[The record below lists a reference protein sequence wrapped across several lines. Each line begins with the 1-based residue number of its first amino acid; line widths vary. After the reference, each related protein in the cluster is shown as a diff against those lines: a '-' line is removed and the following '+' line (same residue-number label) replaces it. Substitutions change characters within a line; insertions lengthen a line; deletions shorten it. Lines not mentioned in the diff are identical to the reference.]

1 MERDGHPTADHHR
14 GDGGQSLTAAELL
27 SSFSRLRLLVV
38 GDLMLDH
45 WVWGSVSRI
54 SPEAP
59 VPVVDVDRYT
69 YTPGGAANVVS
80 NLKALGAQVSVLG
93 MIGDDESGRRLKELL
108 EQDGVEVDG
117 LVVDSERPTTLKTRI
132 IAHSQQVVRADFER
146 TTPFSSQVMGSLKS
160 WLDGHRGRFDGVLL
174 SDYDKGLFRSRG
186 WDEMFSLLDGS
197 VTVAGPKPS
206 NFEIFK
212 GLELV
217 TLNAPEAASASG
229 LPTRTDL
236 DVETAGRAL
245 VESLGKRPVLITRG
259 SQGMTLFRSD
269 QESLHFPALAT
280 QVFDV
285 SGAGDTVLTLVGLCR
300 AGGATWEQAIELAS
314 HAAAVVVRKLG
325 TATATTEEILKSLE
339 RG

>member
-1 MERDGHPTADHHR
+1 M
-14 GDGGQSLTAAELL
+14 
-27 SSFSRLRLLVV
+27 RLLVV

-80 NLKALGAQVSVLG
+80 NLKALGAQVAVLG
-93 MIGDDESGRRLKELL
+93 MIGDDESGRRLRDLL
-108 EQDGVEVDG
+108 SEDGVEVEG
-117 LVVDSERPTTLKTRI
+117 LVVDADHPTTLKTRI

-146 TTPFSSQVMGSLKS
+146 TSPFSNQVMAKISG
-160 WLDGHRGRFDGVLL
+160 WLSQNRDRFDGVLL
-174 SDYDKGLFRSRG
+174 SDYDKGLFRSQG
-186 WDEMFSLLDGS
+186 WDQLFEMLRGT

-206 NFEIFK
+206 NFHIFK

-229 LPTRTDL
+229 LPTRSDEQ
-236 DVETAGRAL
+236 VEAAGKTL
-245 VESLGKRPVLITRG
+245 VESLGRRPVLVTRG
-259 SQGMTLFRSD
+259 SQGMTLFQAD
-269 QESLHFPALAT
+269 QASLHFPALAS
-280 QVFDV
+280 QVYDV

-300 AGGATWEQAIELAS
+300 AAGASWEQAVELAS

-325 TATATTEEILKSLE
+325 TATATVDEILKSL
-339 RG
+339 RS